1 MDSHTPRAAH
11 PVLRWRPAVLTLGG
25 LTAATI
31 AYASSW
37 PTITVVLLLATSC
50 VSAFS
55 RPVIGSTP
63 IAGSARSVDP
73 ALIRHHRQEHPGSTI
88 SEAIAAVTQH

>member
-1 MDSHTPRAAH
+1 MHSHTTKAAH
-11 PVLRWRPAVLTLGG
+11 PVRRWTPAVLTLGG

-37 PTITVVLLLATSC
+37 PTIAVVLLLATSC
-50 VSAFS
+50 VGAFS

-63 IAGSARSVDP
+63 VAVPTRSVDP
-73 ALIRHHRQEHPGSTI
+73 AVIRHYRQEHPGSTI
-88 SEAIAAVTQH
+88 SEALAAVTQR